1 MLAVSVADP
10 ELASPWANTLKAVW
24 PADVG
29 MLNEPVPM
37 SPARAASLM
46 TAGLLLKICT
56 GFPVDPGDS
65 VMVIGISR
73 FCPTVPPV
81 IVTKLV
87 PAGMK
92 ISGMLADA
100 LSWGLLESF
109 TVTFTVYSAAVL
121 ISGVP
126 LITPVVELI
135 VSPAGNPD
143 ADHNM

>member
-37 SPARAASLM
+37 SPARAASVM

-56 GFPVDPGDS
+56 GFPVDAGAS
-65 VMVIGISR
+65 VMVIGIAR

-87 PAGMK
+87 PVGMMV
-92 ISGMLADA
+92 SGMVADA
-100 LSWGLLESF
+100 VCWGLLESF
-109 TVTFTVYSAAVL
+109 TVTFTVYPPAVP
-121 ISGVP
+121 ICGVP
-126 LITPVVELI
+126 VIAPVAE
-135 VSPAGNPD
+135 
-143 ADHNM
+143 